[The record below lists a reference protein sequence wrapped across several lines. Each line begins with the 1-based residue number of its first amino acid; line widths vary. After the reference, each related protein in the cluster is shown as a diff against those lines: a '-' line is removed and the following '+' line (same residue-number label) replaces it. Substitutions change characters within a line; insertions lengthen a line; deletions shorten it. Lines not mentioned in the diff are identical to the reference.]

1 MKMKSFARTLTAV
14 ALFTGMLLAATTA
27 RIGVKGMTCETCARG
42 LQASLSRVPG
52 VEKAEVHYK
61 RQQVVVVYDS
71 HRVTLA
77 RLRQL
82 IAAQGFHPVK
92 AGHPANRPS
101 NTARSRGS
109 VE

>member
-1 MKMKSFARTLTAV
+1 MKSIAKTLIAIVFFTA
-14 ALFTGMLLAATTA
+14 TLLAATTA
-27 RIGVKGMTCETCARG
+27 RIGVRGMTCEMCARG

-52 VEKAEVHYK
+52 VGKAQVHYK

-71 HRVTLA
+71 HRVTPA

-92 AGHPANRPS
+92 AGGPAQRPG
-101 NTARSRGS
+101 NAAGVKGS
-109 VE
+109 GE